1 MKRWSVKSSI
11 FHAMD
16 DSDFTEESSSKAAIK
31 RAAPSLN
38 GGKYSGGG
46 PKAKR
51 SKVVKVEADPV
62 IVEPFLGEPVDR
74 PAVDQAHVSPSQM
87 ITIVQASSYLA
98 FQFLPAKKRSPLV
111 IKIEQLN
118 LSRFLQAGSR
128 KNRRFLTFTDYDA
141 IGLPDGVTSEMA
153 RADVKRYLKEAVS
166 LSSMTLK
173 SAVDLLSSFLAEGS
187 SITMDPAF
195 PRKPPNAF
203 NLFIRNNVAPGADI
217 KESMVTHSAHW
228 KCNSYMAEKEVAEKE
243 ALGLQKL
250 YLQQLI
256 EYKDKHKE
264 LNEAHSSFV
273 NKLINSTRKL
283 VDKAEGTDMKSPRR
297 PKQTGSKK
305 DSKAPKTPFELFC
318 MSSADK
324 YADLEPEKRERKLR
338 KKFEKLGDAEREI
351 YNKLAAAL

>member
-1 MKRWSVKSSI
+1 
-11 FHAMD
+11 MD

-51 SKVVKVEADPV
+51 SKVEADPV

-141 IGLPDGVTSEMA
+141 IGLPDGVTSEQK
-153 RADVKRYLKEAVS
+153 KRMFSSVSKEF
-166 LSSMTLK
+166 LIQ
-173 SAVDLLSSFLAEGS
+173 LLSSFLAEGS

-305 DSKAPKTPFELFC
+305 DSKTPKTPFELFC